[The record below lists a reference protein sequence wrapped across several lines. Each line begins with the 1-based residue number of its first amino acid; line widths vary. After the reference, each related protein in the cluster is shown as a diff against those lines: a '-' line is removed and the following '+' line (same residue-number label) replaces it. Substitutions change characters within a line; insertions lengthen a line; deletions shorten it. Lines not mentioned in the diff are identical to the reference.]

1 MAWAPCG
8 GGPQPQCAARP
19 GTLSTGPAPTRHPV
33 DGLLMP
39 AGRPGAPGRGLCH
52 AEAGVPMCQ
61 LLTGPIPLR
70 CHHRRREWHHM
81 PGKGQPGVESG
92 SQTRVMA
99 QSFPSKC
106 PAPSPRPPPWSHP
119 ARRPP
124 NPLQRK
130 RPPHERRV
138 SVSPA
143 ETSLPFSPSHA
154 VSLFSLP
161 ASLSVCLSVSHPPAP
176 APPLEPPPCP
186 SHSTVRPAP
195 QPAPRLSMVLAAAQG
210 STPGVLCSPPRVSP
224 GPSLPGTPS
233 PGATVPRPSPT
244 IPMGG
249 PLLRASP
256 TLLCRRRGGGPGHSR
271 PRQC

>member
-1 MAWAPCG
+1 
-8 GGPQPQCAARP
+8 
-19 GTLSTGPAPTRHPV
+19 
-33 DGLLMP
+33 MP

-52 AEAGVPMCQ
+52 AEAGVPVCR

-92 SQTRVMA
+92 SQTQVTA

-106 PAPSPRPPPWSHP
+106 PSPPPWSHP
-119 ARRPP
+119 AQRPP

-143 ETSLPFSPSHA
+143 ETSPCLSALLTLFLSSPSQ
-154 VSLFSLP
+154 P
-161 ASLSVCLSVSHPPAP
+161 VCLSVSHPPAL
-176 APPLEPPPCP
+176 APLLEPPPCP
-186 SHSTVRPAP
+186 FRSTVRPAP
-195 QPAPRLSMVLAAAQG
+195 QLAPRLSMVLAAAQG

-233 PGATVPRPSPT
+233 PGATVPRPSPA
-244 IPMGG
+244 IPVGG

-256 TLLCRRRGGGPGHSR
+256 TLLCRWRGGGPGHSR